1 MTTATSAVPLLA
13 DQLADDPKLA
23 QARTLI
29 HEALDAHRAKLTG
42 IKPADPAR
50 AQTYEETLAL
60 FAKQRGGNL
69 WYPYLGSGFGSGPLV
84 ELADGSV
91 KYDMIAGIG
100 VHFFGH
106 SHPQFVDAALDAAV
120 TDTLMQGAL
129 QQNAD
134 SATLT
139 DSIIQLANASGAKL
153 DHCYLTTSGAM
164 ANENSFKMAFQA
176 CSRKGFPADRMLAFQ
191 GTFCGRTLAL
201 SSMSDKPNNRVGL
214 PHALKVDYI
223 PFFDESYPEG
233 STQRAVDRLE
243 EYTKRWPKHYAG
255 FKMELILGE
264 GGFYPG
270 HRDYFLKLIE
280 ICKREG
286 IAVIADEIQTF
297 CRTSRPF
304 AFQHFG
310 LDEHVDL
317 VNVGKSTQVCFTLF
331 TDEWAPQPGLVAQ
344 TFTGASSSIKAAQF
358 VIDEFANGDLYEKDG
373 KAGRVI
379 TLCDRIRD
387 RIKAMAKDHPDWV
400 SGPYGLGAMI
410 AFQPFDGTIDQ
421 AKAVCTELYDRGVVA
436 FLCGR
441 KKARV
446 RFLPSV
452 PALSEAQADEVCD
465 ILAHAMAAVAEKQSK
480 A

>member
-1 MTTATSAVPLLA
+1 MSTTPLLA
-13 DQLADDPKLA
+13 EQLADDPRVAEARKLLHA
-23 QARTLI
+23 
-29 HEALDAHRAKLTG
+29 ALDAQRAKLTG
-42 IKPADPAR
+42 VKPADPAR
-50 AQTYEETLAL
+50 QQSYDATLEQ
-60 FAKQRGGNL
+60 FSQQRGGNL
-69 WYPYLGSGFGSGPLV
+69 WYPYLGSGFGSGPFV

-106 SHPQFVDAALDAAV
+106 SHPAFVDASLDATL

-134 SATLT
+134 SAKLT

-153 DHCYLTTSGAM
+153 NHCYLTTSGAM
-164 ANENSFKMAFQA
+164 ANENAFKIAFQKA
-176 CSRKGFPADRMLAFQ
+176 SREGKPADRMLAFQ

-223 PFFDESYPEG
+223 PFYDETDPEG
-233 STQRAVDRLE
+233 STKRSVDRLK
-243 EYTKRWPKHYAG
+243 EYLKRWPKHYAG
-255 FKMELILGE
+255 FKFELIQGE

-270 HRDYFLKLIE
+270 TTDYFMAIIE
-280 ICKREG
+280 ILKNEG
-286 IAVIADEIQTF
+286 VAVIADEIQTF

-310 LDEHVDL
+310 LDEQMDL

-331 TDEWAPQPGLVAQ
+331 TDEYKPQPGLIAQ

-358 VIDEFANGDLYEKDG
+358 VIDTFANGDLYGEN
-373 KAGRVI
+373 GRVM
-379 TLCDRIRD
+379 TLTGRFRD
-387 RIKAMAKDHPDWV
+387 RLKAIAEKHPSWV

-410 AFQPFDGTIDQ
+410 AFQPFDGTIDD
-421 AKAVCTELYDRGVVA
+421 AKAVCTDLYEHGVVG

-441 KKARV
+441 EKARV

-452 PALSEAQADEVCD
+452 PALTDAHIDAVCD
-465 ILAHAMAAVAEKQSK
+465 ILEASLERVAK
-480 A
+480 AR

>member
-1 MTTATSAVPLLA
+1 MTTAAETAPLLA
-13 DQLADDPKLA
+13 EQLAADPKFA
-23 QARTLI
+23 QARKLI
-29 HEALDAHRAKLTG
+29 HEALDARRAALTG

-50 AQTYEETLAL
+50 KQDYEDTLERFAQ
-60 FAKQRGGNL
+60 QRGGNL

-106 SHPQFVDAALDAAV
+106 SHPKFVDAALDAAV
-120 TDTLMQGAL
+120 SDTLMQGAL

-134 SATLT
+134 SAKLT
-139 DSIIQLANASGAKL
+139 DSIIKLANASGAKL

-223 PFFDESYPEG
+223 PFFDEADPEG
-233 STQRAVDRLE
+233 STQRAVARLE
-243 EYTKRWPKHYAG
+243 EYVQRWPKHYAG

-264 GGFYPG
+264 GGFYAG
-270 HRDYFLKLIE
+270 QREFFLKLIE
-280 ICKREG
+280 VCKREG

-297 CRTSRPF
+297 SRTSRPF

-331 TDEWAPQPGLVAQ
+331 TDAWAPQPGLIAQ

-358 VIDEFANGDLYEKDG
+358 VIDEFADGELYDRDG
-373 KAGRVI
+373 KEGRV
-379 TLCDRIRD
+379 TRLTTRIRD
-387 RIKAMAKDHPDWV
+387 RIQAIAKDHPDWV

-410 AFQPFDGTIDQ
+410 AFQPFDGTVDQ
-421 AKAVCTELYDRGVVA
+421 AKAVCTELYERGVVA

-441 KKARV
+441 SKARV

-452 PALSEAQADEVCD
+452 PALSDAQADEVCD
-465 ILAHAMAAVAEKQSK
+465 ILVQAMAAVASK
-480 A
+480 LERG

>member
-1 MTTATSAVPLLA
+1 MTHPLLA
-13 DQLADDPKLA
+13 DQLAADPKLA
-23 QARTLI
+23 EARKLI
-29 HEALDAHRAKLTG
+29 HEAIDAHRAKLTG
-42 IKPADPAR
+42 IKPADAAR
-50 AQTYEETLAL
+50 KQSYDETIAR
-60 FAKQRGGNL
+60 FADQRGGSL
-69 WYPYLGSGFGSGPLV
+69 WYPYLGSGFGSGPYV

-91 KYDMIAGIG
+91 KLDMIAGIG

-106 SHPQFVDAALDAAV
+106 SHPAFIDASLDAAV

-134 SATLT
+134 SAALT
-139 DSIIQLANASGAKL
+139 DSIIRLANTSGAKL
-153 DHCYLTTSGAM
+153 NHCYLTTSGAM
-164 ANENSFKMAFQA
+164 ANENSFKMAFQKSSLA
-176 CSRKGFPADRMLAFQ
+176 GNPADRMLAFQ

-223 PFFDESYPEG
+223 PFYDESDPEG
-233 STQRAVDRLE
+233 STQRAVARLE

-264 GGFYPG
+264 GGFYAG
-270 HRDYFLKLIE
+270 TREFFLKLIE
-280 ICKREG
+280 VCKREG

-297 CRTSRPF
+297 SRTSRPF

-317 VNVGKSTQVCFTLF
+317 VNVGKCTQVCFTLF
-331 TDEWAPQPGLVAQ
+331 TDEWAPQPGLIAQ
-344 TFTGASSSIKAAQF
+344 TFTGSSSSIKAAQF
-358 VIDEFANGDLYEKDG
+358 VIDTFADGDLYGES
-373 KAGRVI
+373 GRVMA
-379 TLCDRIRD
+379 LSGRIRG
-387 RIKAMAKDHPDWV
+387 RIEAMAKAHPGWV

-410 AFQPFDGTIDQ
+410 AFQPFAGTMDE
-421 AKAVCTELYDRGVVA
+421 AKAVCTELYERGVVA

-441 KKARV
+441 SKARV

-452 PALSEAQADEVCD
+452 PALTDAQADEACD
-465 ILAHAMAAVAEKQSK
+465 ILEASLSAVAGRSSS
-480 A
+480 ASRG

>member
-1 MTTATSAVPLLA
+1 
-13 DQLADDPKLA
+13 
-23 QARTLI
+23 QARKLI
-29 HEALDAHRAKLTG
+29 HETIDEKRAKLTG

-50 AQTYEETLAL
+50 KQSYADTLAL

-106 SHPQFVDAALDAAV
+106 SHPKFVDAALDAAV
-120 TDTLMQGAL
+120 SDTMMQGAL

-134 SATLT
+134 SAALT
-139 DSIIQLANASGAKL
+139 NSIVQLANTSGAQL
-153 DHCYLTTSGAM
+153 NHCYLTTSGAM
-164 ANENSFKMAFQA
+164 ANENSFKMAFQKS
-176 CSRKGFPADRMLAFQ
+176 SREGNPADRMLAFQ

-214 PHALKVDYI
+214 PLALKVDYI
-223 PFFDESYPEG
+223 PFFDEADPEG
-233 STQRAVDRLE
+233 STRRAVARLE

-264 GGFYPG
+264 GGFYAG
-270 HRDYFLKLIE
+270 QREFFLKLIE
-280 ICKREG
+280 VCKREG

-297 CRTSRPF
+297 SRTTRPF

-358 VIDEFANGDLYEKDG
+358 VIDEFANGDLYGED
-373 KAGRVI
+373 GRVMQL
-379 TLCDRIRD
+379 TGRIRD
-387 RIKAMAKDHPDWV
+387 RIKALAKDHPDWV
-400 SGPYGLGAMI
+400 CGPYGLGAMI
-410 AFQPFDGTIDQ
+410 AFQPFEGTLDQ
-421 AKAVCTELYDRGVVA
+421 AKAVCSELYERGVVG
-436 FLCGR
+436 FVCGR
-441 KKARV
+441 QKARV

-452 PALSEAQADEVCD
+452 PAMTDAQVDEVCD
-465 ILAHAMAAVAEKQSK
+465 ILADAMAAVADQQSK

>member
-1 MTTATSAVPLLA
+1 MKTATPSVPSTGTLLA
-13 DQLADDPKLA
+13 KQLAADPKLA
-23 QARTLI
+23 QARKLI
-29 HEALDAHRAKLTG
+29 HEALDARRAELTG
-42 IKPADPAR
+42 IKPADPALKESY
-50 AQTYEETLAL
+50 ADTLAL

-106 SHPQFVDAALDAAV
+106 SHPKFVDAAIDAAV
-120 TDTLMQGAL
+120 SDTMMQGAL

-134 SATLT
+134 SAALT
-139 DSIIQLANASGAKL
+139 NSIIQLANTSGAKL

-176 CSRKGFPADRMLAFQ
+176 SSLKGHPADRMLAFQ

-214 PHALKVDYI
+214 PLALKVDYI
-223 PFFDESYPEG
+223 PFFDESDPEG
-233 STQRAVDRLE
+233 STQRAVARLE

-255 FKMELILGE
+255 FKMELVLGE
-264 GGFYPG
+264 GGFYAG

-297 CRTSRPF
+297 SRTTRPF
-304 AFQHFG
+304 AFQHFE
-310 LDEHVDL
+310 LDEYVDL

-358 VIDEFANGDLYEKDG
+358 VIDEFANGDLYGEH
-373 KAGRVI
+373 GRVMQ
-379 TLCDRIRD
+379 LSGRIRD
-387 RIKAMAKDHPDWV
+387 RIQGIAKDHPDWV
-400 SGPYGLGAMI
+400 CGPYGLGAMI
-410 AFQPFDGTIDQ
+410 AFEPFEGTLDQ
-421 AKAVCTELYDRGVVA
+421 AKAVCTELYERGVVA

-452 PALSEAQADEVCD
+452 PALTDAQADEVCD
-465 ILAHAMAAVAEKQSK
+465 ILEAAMAAVAVNR
-480 A
+480 

>member
-13 DQLADDPKLA
+13 DELAADPKIA

-29 HEALDAHRAKLTG
+29 HEALDAQRGKLTG
-42 IKPADPAR
+42 IKPADPERKQSYA
-50 AQTYEETLAL
+50 ETLAL

-106 SHPQFVDAALDAAV
+106 AHPKFVDAAIDASVA
-120 TDTLMQGAL
+120 DTLMQGAL

-134 SATLT
+134 SAKLT
-139 DSIIQLANASGAKL
+139 DSIISLANVSGAKL

-176 CSRKGFPADRMLAFQ
+176 CSRKGMVADRMLAFQ

-223 PFFDESYPEG
+223 PFFDESDPEG

-243 EYTKRWPKHYAG
+243 EYTKRWPKHYSG

-264 GGFYPG
+264 GGFYAG
-270 HRDYFLKLIE
+270 QREFFLKLIE

-331 TDEWAPQPGLVAQ
+331 TDAWAPQPGLVAQ
-344 TFTGASSSIKAAQF
+344 TFTGASSSIKAAQV
-358 VIDEFANGDLYEKDG
+358 VIDEFANGDLYGED
-373 KAGRVI
+373 GRVMQL
-379 TLCDRIRD
+379 TGRIRD
-387 RIKAMAKDHPDWV
+387 RIKGMAAEHPSWV
-400 SGPYGLGAMI
+400 CGPYGLGAMI

-452 PALSEAQADEVCD
+452 PAVTDAQADEVCD
-465 ILAHAMAAVAEKQSK
+465 ILGDAMAAVAAKLDLSGK